1 MSLKIVSINEDSS
14 MTMTKYNDVINK
26 NIILEDGCEFS
37 DSCLNCPLP
46 LCKYDDPILDK
57 SKLKNNRN
65 LLIMTMK
72 NSEFSNKNI
81 AKALKISTR
90 TVHRVIN
97 NNKRGSISEEQKFV
111 LELRILYLW
120 RVPLSL
126 LSSSASKHK
135 VALKVALGILSAI
148 LCFKAAT

>member
-26 NIILEDGCEFS
+26 NIILVDGCEFS

-97 NNKRGSISEEQKFV
+97 NHKRGSIGDEQKFV
-111 LELRILYLW
+111 LELRNQNLIKKY
-120 RVPLSL
+120 SL
-126 LSSSASKHK
+126 VSMRN
-135 VALKVALGILSAI
+135 
-148 LCFKAAT
+148 